1 MVIVSYSRAGAGQ
14 LAEQRIH
21 FEAAIQGAEHV
32 DIERLA
38 RQVFRRERQ
47 CEIAADRRQLARQ
60 FEHFKTLAQAFADLA
75 RDVLCVRYDAVDAAV
90 FVQPFRGGLRAHLW
104 HAGNV
109 VRAVADERKVIDDLL
124 GQHVELRLDAGA
136 IELGVEHCVDAGDAV
151 VDELRHVL
159 VARRDH
165 DLEPIGRRAFGE
177 RADDVVGFD
186 ALDSEQRQAE
196 SWNRLDQRR
205 DLGAQVVRHRRPM
218 RLVFLEELVTESP
231 PRRVEHDRDELRVLV
246 LEELVQHVE
255 HAKHGSGRH
264 ARLGRE
270 WRQGVERAV
279 EVGRAVYQ
287 PELAGLAHRY
297 QPPGGWV
304 SFFFS
309 SSSAGVAGARIST
322 GVSMAAS
329 GRYSDPVWPHPV
341 AMNMSARTR
350 AILIAEL

>member
-1 MVIVSYSRAGAGQ
+1 MSFACVTMLSTLPYS
-14 LAEQRIH
+14 
-21 FEAAIQGAEHV
+21 FE
-32 DIERLA
+32 
-38 RQVFRRERQ
+38 
-47 CEIAADRRQLARQ
+47 
-60 FEHFKTLAQAFADLA
+60 
-75 RDVLCVRYDAVDAAV
+75 
-90 FVQPFRGGLRAHLW
+90 PFRGGLRAHLRY
-104 HAGNV
+104 AGNV
-109 VRAVADERKVIDDLL
+109 VRAVADEREVVDDLL

-136 IELGVEHCVDAGDAV
+136 IELGVEHRVDAGDAV

-186 ALDSEQRQAE
+186 ALDPEQRQTE
-196 SWNRLDQRR
+196 SWNRFDQRL
-205 DLGAQVVRHRRPM
+205 DLGAQIVRHRRPM
-218 RLVFLEELVTESP
+218 RLVFLEEFVTESP

-270 WRQGVERAV
+270 WRQGVKGAV

-287 PELAGLAHRY
+287 PELAGLAHRV

-309 SSSAGVAGARIST
+309 SSSAGTRIST
-322 GVSMAAS
+322 GVSTESSGQKQRPGLAAA
-329 GRYSDPVWPHPV
+329 GRRHHRQEGRCNSHRSSIAIVSRETQMSRLSSSLISMLHTWLRLPRWIGRARPV
-341 AMNMSARTR
+341 T
-350 AILIAEL
+350 